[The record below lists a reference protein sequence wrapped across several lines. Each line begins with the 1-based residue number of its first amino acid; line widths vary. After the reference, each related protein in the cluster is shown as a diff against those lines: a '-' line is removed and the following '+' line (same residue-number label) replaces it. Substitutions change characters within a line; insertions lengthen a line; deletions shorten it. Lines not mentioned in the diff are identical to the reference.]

1 MSDSCFVINKK
12 PFMYKLGAR
21 LFKWLVLSNKVCEME
36 RYAKVLETNKLQMK
50 GSNFKWVWEDD
61 VNEKA

>member
-1 MSDSCFVINKK
+1 MSDSYFVINKK

-50 GSNFKWVWEDD
+50 GSNFKWM
-61 VNEKA
+61 